1 MGSESIA
8 HKAEVI
14 IGNRPL
20 VGFYKSDYSVDYFQH
35 EWKLFTWYNVKW
47 YKYYRLKKVL
57 SDKSIVVF
65 TIWQ

>member
-20 VGFYKSDYSVDYFQH
+20 IGFYKNDYSVDFNMSESYS
-35 EWKLFTWYNVKW
+35 LDTM
-47 YKYYRLKKVL
+47 
-57 SDKSIVVF
+57 
-65 TIWQ
+65 

>member
-35 EWKLFTWYNVKW
+35 E
-47 YKYYRLKKVL
+47 
-57 SDKSIVVF
+57 
-65 TIWQ
+65 